1 MKITKQRLKQ
11 IIKEELSNVWAEMKE
26 NDKHAIRLRLQ
37 VEYSV
42 DAPSME
48 LIEAVYRIWPGFA
61 TEAVEVKPEI
71 DQAIKMAIEDDAAAE
86 SAPAMGLE
94 ETWLYGDRA
103 NQQATQLLGG
113 YARNVDLHKKVAA
126 ALRART
132 ITAADVT
139 GAVSKASSSSHVKQ
153 LLGLKS

>member
-1 MKITKQRLKQ
+1 M
-11 IIKEELSNVWAEMKE
+11 
-26 NDKHAIRLRLQ
+26 
-37 VEYSV
+37 Y
-42 DAPSME
+42 APNAAM
-48 LIEAVYRIWPGFA
+48 
-61 TEAVEVKPEI
+61 
-71 DQAIKMAIEDDAAAE
+71 DAAWE
-86 SAPAMGLE
+86 KEVGPQGDEMELE
-94 ETWLYGDRA
+94 ETWLHGDRA